1 MSASPDRVSSCRRV
15 TASSSQ
21 PAGPS
26 GACSSLR
33 PWGASVATWPTWEDW
48 RLAQTLPTSSR
59 SPSTSG
65 TCRCVDAGT
74 QGSLTDRS
82 RVSGTT
88 PIPRHITNTSE
99 ALELHVQGQADP
111 WNRFRG
117 TCCSYPELVTVFLTH
132 SPGKQLMPSLEALH
146 LQGHGCARRLGPCW
160 VMATTSRPRVRRRP
174 ELGVPVGLSRGTAA
188 VEDRPPP
195 AGAPGPLW
203 PGHGEDD
210 TGRAAQCPRGG
221 LPQPGRSP
229 GERRPKIRT
238 GNSQSTCSSAAG
250 FLWNLCSCV
259 LAEILLPERAC

>member
-1 MSASPDRVSSCRRV
+1 M
-15 TASSSQ
+15 
-21 PAGPS
+21 
-26 GACSSLR
+26 
-33 PWGASVATWPTWEDW
+33 ATWPTWEDW
-48 RLAQTLPTSSR
+48 QLAQTLPTSSR

-99 ALELHVQGQADP
+99 ALELHVQGQGDP

-117 TCCSYPELVTVFLTH
+117 TCCSYPELVTVSLTH

-195 AGAPGPLW
+195 AGAPGPVARTW
-203 PGHGEDD
+203 GGRHGEGCPVPP
-210 TGRAAQCPRGG
+210 GRLAPARTQPRGASPPKSG
-221 LPQPGRSP
+221 LETHGPPALLQPASSG
-229 GERRPKIRT
+229 
-238 GNSQSTCSSAAG
+238 TCALVSLLEFSCLNVPVRHG
-250 FLWNLCSCV
+250 QESLCK
-259 LAEILLPERAC
+259 AR